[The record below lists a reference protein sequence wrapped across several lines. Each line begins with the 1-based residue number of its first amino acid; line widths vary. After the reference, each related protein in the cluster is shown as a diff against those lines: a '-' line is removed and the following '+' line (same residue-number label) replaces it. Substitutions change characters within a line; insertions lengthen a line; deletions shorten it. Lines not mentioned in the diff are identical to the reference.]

1 MEQTTTFQFSWNSPI
16 GVSVIIFLL
25 MNFIYLLVGIFPPI
39 LFRFFGNLL
48 SVKLGLVF
56 SPASD
61 VAAFGKNAIE
71 LMKENPSALVIKTT
85 FYDVITGL
93 YLAHAILH
101 FCLIWFCLIRGQTWS
116 FWALTFSDLAVIGF
130 YLLAARNL
138 STHLAPLKFGN
149 LMPFA
154 TVPGILLP
162 FAVIFGYIGLYWK

>member
-61 VAAFGKNAIE
+61 VAAFGKNATE

-101 FCLIWFCLIRGQTWS
+101 FCLIWFCLMRGQTWS

-130 YLLAARNL
+130 YLLAARNF
-138 STHLAPLKFGN
+138 STHLAPLKFGD